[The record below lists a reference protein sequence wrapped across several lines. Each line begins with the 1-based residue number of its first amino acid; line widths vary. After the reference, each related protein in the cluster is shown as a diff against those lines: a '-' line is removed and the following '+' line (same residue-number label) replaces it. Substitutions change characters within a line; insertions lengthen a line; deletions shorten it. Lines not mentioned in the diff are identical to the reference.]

1 MTKLKACFFV
11 PFYPLIK
18 GGAEYQSKIIAQELT
33 KRGYEI
39 VFISAGHVKEQISYH
54 SGLKIYELVI
64 DTTIKERILLYK
76 NFMDK
81 VHEIIKNEAPT
92 FIYQRIL
99 NTFTFKLSKY
109 AKLNQIPFIL
119 HIADNYS
126 VEFSKSLRSTL
137 KRYLF
142 RKIIHTNPNIIC
154 QTDYQV
160 DKISKWG
167 YEPMAKIPNMH
178 PEIIAEKIERNKQ
191 HILWIGN
198 AREVKQLEVFLELST
213 LLKNEKY
220 EFHVIGKIPDN
231 SYGDGLYEKIK
242 DCDNLTY
249 HGSKENSFINSFL
262 QTVGVLVNTS
272 VSEGFSNTF
281 IQAWMC
287 GTPVVAL
294 NSDPDG
300 LMTHHNLGI
309 DCKGNFDFM
318 PKAITTIL
326 CEKKYLMQSNRIK
339 KSAISL
345 FSTEANVSKLIE
357 IIEKI
362 MFSNE
367 RY

>member
-1 MTKLKACFFV
+1 MTKFKACFFV

-18 GGAEYQSKIIAQELT
+18 GGAEYQSKIIAQELA
-33 KRGYEI
+33 KKGYEI
-39 VFISAGHVKEQISYH
+39 VFISGGHEKEKVSYYD
-54 SGLKIYELVI
+54 GFKVYELVI
-64 DTTIKERILLYK
+64 DTAIKARFFLYK
-76 NFMDK
+76 DFMCK
-81 VHEIIKNEAPT
+81 VHKIIKDEAPIL
-92 FIYQRIL
+92 IYQRIL
-99 NTFTFKLSKY
+99 NTFTFHLSKF
-109 AKLNQIPFIL
+109 AKQQQIPFIL

-126 VEFSKSLRSTL
+126 VEFSKGLRGIL

-160 DKISKWG
+160 SKIREWG
-167 YEPMAKIPNMH
+167 YDPMSKIPNMH
-178 PEIIAEKIERNKQ
+178 SEIIDNKTKRNKNR
-191 HILWIGN
+191 ILWIGN
-198 AREVKQLEVFLELST
+198 AREVKQLELFLELST

-231 SYGDGLYEKIK
+231 SYGDGLLEKIRI
-242 DCDNLTY
+242 CQNLTY

-309 DCKGNFDFM
+309 DCHGNFDLM
-318 PKAITTIL
+318 PKAITAIFG
-326 CEKKYLMQSNRIK
+326 EKDYLIQSNRIK
-339 KSAISL
+339 QSAISL
-345 FSTEANVSKLIE
+345 FSTKVNVSKLIE

>member
-18 GGAEYQSKIIAQELT
+18 GGAEYQSKIIAEELT
-33 KRGYEI
+33 KQGYEI
-39 VFISAGHVKEQISYH
+39 VFISGGHDKEQISYH
-54 SGLKIYELVI
+54 DGFKVYELVI
-64 DTTIKERILLYK
+64 ETTFKERFFLYK
-76 NFMDK
+76 NLMNA
-81 VHEIIKNEAPT
+81 VHQIIKIENPT

-126 VEFSKSLRSTL
+126 IEFSNGMRSSL

-142 RKIIHTNPNIIC
+142 RKIIQTNPNIIC
-154 QTDYQV
+154 QTEYQIA
-160 DKISKWG
+160 KIREWG
-167 YEPMAKIPNMH
+167 YDPMAKIPNMH
-178 PEIIAEKIERNKQ
+178 SEINDEKTKRNKNR
-191 HILWIGN
+191 ILWIGN
-198 AREVKQLEVFLELST
+198 AREVKQLELFLELST

-220 EFHVIGKIPDN
+220 EFHVIGKIPNN
-231 SYGDGLYEKIK
+231 SYGDGLLEKIK
-242 DCDNLTY
+242 NCDNLTY
-249 HGSKENSFINSFL
+249 HGSKENIFINTFL

-309 DCKGNFDFM
+309 DCQGNFNLM
-318 PKAITTIL
+318 PKAINTIFG
-326 CEKKYLMQSNRIK
+326 EKDFSIQSNRIK
-339 KSAISL
+339 QSAISL
-345 FSTEANVSKLIE
+345 FSTEVNVLKLIE

-362 MFSNE
+362 KSSNE
-367 RY
+367 R

>member
-18 GGAEYQSKIIAQELT
+18 GGAEYQSRIIAQELT

-39 VFISAGHVKEQISYH
+39 VFISGGHEIEQVSYH
-54 SGLKIYELVI
+54 DGFKVYELVI
-64 DTTIKERILLYK
+64 DTSIKERFFLYK
-76 NFMDK
+76 NLMDA
-81 VHEIIKNEAPT
+81 VHQIIKIENPA

-99 NTFTFKLSKY
+99 NTFTFKLSRF
-109 AKLNQIPFIL
+109 AKQHQIPFIL

-126 VEFSKSLRSTL
+126 VEFSKGLRGSL

-160 DKISKWG
+160 AKIREWG
-167 YEPMAKIPNMH
+167 YDPMSKIPNMH
-178 PEIIAEKIERNKQ
+178 SEIIDNKTKRNKNR
-191 HILWIGN
+191 ILWIGN
-198 AREVKQLEVFLELST
+198 AREVKQLELFLELST
-213 LLKNEKY
+213 LLKNEIY

-231 SYGDGLYEKIK
+231 SYGDELLEKIK
-242 DCDNLTY
+242 ICQNLTY
-249 HGSKENSFINSFL
+249 HGSKENIFINSFL
-262 QTVGVLVNTS
+262 QTTGVLVNTS

-300 LMTHHNLGI
+300 LMTQHKLGI
-309 DCKGNFDFM
+309 DCQGNFDLM
-318 PKAITTIL
+318 PNAITTIFS
-326 CEKKYLMQSNRIK
+326 ENDFIMQSNRIK
-339 KSAISL
+339 KTAYSL
-345 FSTEANVSKLIE
+345 FSTEVNVSKLIE
-357 IIEKI
+357 IIDKI
-362 MFSNE
+362 
-367 RY
+367 